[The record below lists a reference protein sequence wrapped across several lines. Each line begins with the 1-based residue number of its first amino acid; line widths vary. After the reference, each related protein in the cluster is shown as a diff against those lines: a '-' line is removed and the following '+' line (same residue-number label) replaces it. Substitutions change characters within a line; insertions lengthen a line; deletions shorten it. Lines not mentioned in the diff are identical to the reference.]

1 MGCKEHGC
9 GARFKTLTLLFISSV
24 TGDAVELVD
33 EHLAAG
39 NLRGWRIMRE
49 TVEAGHH
56 WLCHYPEREDAKGDG
71 R

>member
-1 MGCKEHGC
+1 MGREEYRSWS
-9 GARFKTLTLLFISSV
+9 RFKTVALLFLSSV
-24 TGDAVELVD
+24 TGDAVEFVD
-33 EHLAAG
+33 EHLAVG

-56 WLCHYPEREDAKGDG
+56 WLCHYPEREEASDNG